1 MPQLLLRN
9 ATLWDGVRLEPRTGM
24 DVVIDGPVIREV
36 RPTSARVPG
45 EDASIVE
52 LDGAF
57 LMPGLIDMHV
67 HLVWSGSPDP
77 ARVVEEEGA
86 QLTTVRAVANLQAEV
101 HAGITT
107 VRDLG
112 GNWDLPITLAR
123 AVEHG
128 YIAGPRIVA
137 AGRTIIMTGGHDP
150 FWGIPSDGP
159 TAVMRAVRRQVSLG
173 AGVIKVA
180 ATGGVYG
187 RPEGEEIGQVEL
199 TYEELAAAASEA
211 HRFGLRVAAHA
222 LGAEGIRNAVRAGI
236 DTIEHGNFLDEALVA
251 EMRQRGTAL
260 CPTLLIYRTIADGAG
275 GRIPSYATEK
285 ACRAVEAHRHSFQ
298 LALEAGIPIVA
309 GTDAGSCST
318 PHPALIGEL
327 QVMHAYGMPVEQ
339 VLCAATSTA
348 ARVLGRADMVGT
360 VEAGRR
366 ADLLILDASPLEELA
381 RLHRARHIIRS
392 GQLLAAGPGS
402 RDTSHTRQPAVPR
415 EGVGA

>member
-159 TAVMRAVRRQVSLG
+159 TS
-173 AGVIKVA
+173 
-180 ATGGVYG
+180 
-187 RPEGEEIGQVEL
+187 
-199 TYEELAAAASEA
+199 
-211 HRFGLRVAAHA
+211 
-222 LGAEGIRNAVRAGI
+222 
-236 DTIEHGNFLDEALVA
+236 
-251 EMRQRGTAL
+251 
-260 CPTLLIYRTIADGAG
+260 
-275 GRIPSYATEK
+275 
-285 ACRAVEAHRHSFQ
+285 
-298 LALEAGIPIVA
+298 
-309 GTDAGSCST
+309 
-318 PHPALIGEL
+318 
-327 QVMHAYGMPVEQ
+327 
-339 VLCAATSTA
+339 
-348 ARVLGRADMVGT
+348 
-360 VEAGRR
+360 
-366 ADLLILDASPLEELA
+366 
-381 RLHRARHIIRS
+381 
-392 GQLLAAGPGS
+392 
-402 RDTSHTRQPAVPR
+402 
-415 EGVGA
+415 

>member
-1 MPQLLLRN
+1 
-9 ATLWDGVRLEPRTGM
+9 M

-112 GNWDLPITLAR
+112 GNWDLPITLA
-123 AVEHG
+123 
-128 YIAGPRIVA
+128 
-137 AGRTIIMTGGHDP
+137 
-150 FWGIPSDGP
+150 
-159 TAVMRAVRRQVSLG
+159 RAVRRQVSLG

-275 GRIPSYATEK
+275 
-285 ACRAVEAHRHSFQ
+285 
-298 LALEAGIPIVA
+298 
-309 GTDAGSCST
+309 
-318 PHPALIGEL
+318 
-327 QVMHAYGMPVEQ
+327 
-339 VLCAATSTA
+339 
-348 ARVLGRADMVGT
+348 
-360 VEAGRR
+360 
-366 ADLLILDASPLEELA
+366 
-381 RLHRARHIIRS
+381 
-392 GQLLAAGPGS
+392 
-402 RDTSHTRQPAVPR
+402 
-415 EGVGA
+415 